1 MTAQL
6 MDWMTVAWGILQGN
20 HRFMVWNT
28 FLAVVPLA
36 LSFWLFH
43 KPRSQWLRW
52 GVFLILGAT
61 FLPTAHRVFRTG
73 IFLLQRL
80 STNYLIWIL
89 ILTLI
94 LMSSEIWHLRRT
106 QNSPTVSRS
115 LLWWLGFVA
124 FIAFLPNAPY
134 VLTDVI
140 HLINDIRAG
149 HSAWII
155 TLALIPQYLIFMMV
169 GFQSYVLS
177 LIYLTWYME
186 RCGLRR
192 FTRVAELVIH
202 GLTAVGIYLGR
213 FQRFNSWD
221 LVTDPDILV
230 RSVMND
236 LIGRLPVLV
245 MIVTFVV
252 IMVLYWLFK
261 QLTLAL
267 MHRNSTPKG
276 VWSPVAPVESPA
288 RDSETQG

>member
-6 MDWMTVAWGILQGN
+6 MNWMTVAWEAMRAN
-20 HRFMVWNT
+20 HVFMVWNT

-43 KPRSQWLRW
+43 NPRSQWLRW

-61 FLPTAHRVFRTG
+61 FLPNAHRVWRAG
-73 IFLLQRL
+73 IFLLQRF
-80 STNYLIWIL
+80 SANYLIWIL

-94 LMSSEIWHLRRT
+94 LMSSEIWQLRRS

-115 LLWWLGFVA
+115 LLWWLGFVT

-140 HLINDIRAG
+140 HLITDIRAG
-149 HSAWII
+149 YSVWII
-155 TLALIPQYLIFMMV
+155 TLALIPQYLIFMIV

-192 FTRVAELVIH
+192 WTGLAELVIH
-202 GLTAVGIYLGR
+202 GLTAIGIYLGR

-221 LVTDPDILV
+221 IVTDPDILV
-230 RSVMND
+230 RSVMTD
-236 LIGRLPVLV
+236 LIRRGPVLV
-245 MIVTFVV
+245 MIITFVV
-252 IMVLYWLFK
+252 ITVLYWLFK

-267 MHRNSTPKG
+267 MHRNSQRKSG
-276 VWSPVAPVESPA
+276 WSPIAPVESPA
-288 RDSETQG
+288 TDSEA

>member
-6 MDWMTVAWGILQGN
+6 MDWMTVAWGIMQGN

-61 FLPTAHRVFRTG
+61 FLPTADRVFRTG
-73 IFLLQRL
+73 IFLLQRI
-80 STNYLIWIL
+80 SADYLIWIL

-94 LMSSEIWHLRRT
+94 LMSSEIWQLRRS
-106 QNSPTVSRS
+106 QNSPTASRS

-149 HSAWII
+149 HSVWMI
-155 TLALIPQYLIFMMV
+155 TLVLIPQFLIFMIV

-186 RCGLRR
+186 RWGLRR
-192 FTRVAELVIH
+192 FTALAELVIH

-221 LVTDPDILV
+221 IVTDPDILV

-236 LIGRLPVLV
+236 LIGRRPVLV

-252 IMVLYWLFK
+252 ITVLYWLFK

-267 MHRNSTPKG
+267 MHRNSQPKSA
-276 VWSPVAPVESPA
+276 WSPVAPVESPA
-288 RDSETQG
+288 TDSDAQ

>member
-6 MDWMTVAWGILQGN
+6 MNWMTDAWGIMQGN

-61 FLPTAHRVFRTG
+61 FLPNAHRVWRAG
-73 IFLLQRL
+73 IFLLQRF

-94 LMSSEIWHLRRT
+94 LMSSEIWQLRRS

-115 LLWWLGFVA
+115 LLWWLGFVT

-140 HLINDIRAG
+140 HLITDIRAG
-149 HSAWII
+149 FSVWII
-155 TLALIPQYLIFMMV
+155 TLALIPQYLIFMIV

-192 FTRVAELVIH
+192 WTTVAELVIH
-202 GLTAVGIYLGR
+202 GLTAIGIYLGR

-230 RSVMND
+230 RSVMSD
-236 LIGRLPVLV
+236 LIRRGPVLV
-245 MIVTFVV
+245 MIITFVV
-252 IMVLYWLFK
+252 ITVLYWLFK
-261 QLTLAL
+261 QLTLGL
-267 MHRNSTPKG
+267 MHRNS
-276 VWSPVAPVESPA
+276 
-288 RDSETQG
+288 Q

>member
-6 MDWMTVAWGILQGN
+6 IDWMTVAWGIMQGN

-61 FLPTAHRVFRTG
+61 FLPTANRVFRTG
-73 IFLLQRL
+73 IFLLQRI
-80 STNYLIWIL
+80 SADYLIWIL

-94 LMSSEIWHLRRT
+94 LMSSEIWQLRRS
-106 QNSPTVSRS
+106 QNSSTVSRS

-149 HSAWII
+149 YSVWII
-155 TLALIPQYLIFMMV
+155 TLALIPQYLIFMIV

-192 FTRVAELVIH
+192 WTGLAELVIH

-221 LVTDPDILV
+221 IVTDPDILV

-236 LIGRLPVLV
+236 LIGRRPFLV

-252 IMVLYWLFK
+252 ITVLYWLFK

-267 MHRNSTPKG
+267 MHRNSQPKSA
-276 VWSPVAPVESPA
+276 WSSVAPGESPA
-288 RDSETQG
+288 TDSEG

>member
-221 LVTDPDILV
+221 IVTDPDILV

-236 LIGRLPVLV
+236 LIGRRPVLV

>member
-6 MDWMTVAWGILQGN
+6 INWMNVAWDAMQGN

-28 FLAVVPLA
+28 FLAVVPVA

-43 KPRSQWLRW
+43 KPRSRWLRW
-52 GVFLILGAT
+52 GVGLILGVT
-61 FLPTAHRVFRTG
+61 FLPNAYRVLRAS
-73 IFLLQRL
+73 IFLFQRI

-89 ILTLI
+89 LLTLI
-94 LMSSEIWHLRRT
+94 LMSSEIWQLRRN
-106 QNSPTVSRS
+106 QNNQTLSRS
-115 LLWWLGFVA
+115 LLWWVGFIA

-140 HLINDIRAG
+140 HLIEDIRQG
-149 HSAWII
+149 YSVWVI
-155 TLALIPQYLIFMMV
+155 TLALIPQYLVFMIV

-177 LIYLTWYME
+177 LIYLTRYME
-186 RCGLRR
+186 RCGLQR
-192 FTRVAELVIH
+192 FAGVAEIVIH

-236 LIGRLPVLV
+236 LIGRGPVLV

-252 IMVLYWLFK
+252 ITVLYWLFK

-267 MHRNSTPKG
+267 MHRNSTPKTP
-276 VWSPVAPVESPA
+276 WSSVAPPVESPA
-288 RDSETQG
+288 TDSEAQ

>member
-221 LVTDPDILV
+221 IVTDPDILV